1 MSQSVWPKRLLI
13 AGAIILGISIA
24 ALASVWPSWMATLD
38 PDENHLLKLDG
49 GENQTVNLSKDS
61 SYIMFRLDNGAHN
74 CTIIEDAT
82 GTEVTIG
89 SPSWLQSDREGI
101 DGEWYYA
108 VGTFIPDESGL
119 HDVQNNGGEED
130 VLWVVDEMDLA
141 SNSDSTYIT
150 GGCLGIILGGCL
162 LPIAFGLWMSGRK
175 KSAKAGLVMQ
185 TANGVMIPIAPTDDS
200 VQQRVP
206 TTDEVW
212 RSVHGG
218 EVLDLTIQQQPRE
231 NEIPAPF
238 ADRPDRAGDLARVVD
253 EIETVE
259 ESVPQS
265 DEDDGESV
273 ERSWKSW
280 DEG

>member
-13 AGAIILGISIA
+13 AGAIILGVSIA
-24 ALASVWPSWMATLD
+24 ILVSIWPAWVAALD
-38 PDENHLLKLDG
+38 PDENHLVKLDG
-49 GENQTVNLSKDS
+49 GDNETVNLSKDS
-61 SYIMFRLDNGAHN
+61 SYIMFRLENGAHN

-89 SPSWLQSDREGI
+89 SPSWMQSDREGI

-108 VGTFIPDESGL
+108 VGTFIPDESGT
-119 HDVQNNGGEED
+119 HDIQNNGEEGD
-130 VLWVVDEMDLA
+130 VLWVIDEMNLA
-141 SNSDSTYIT
+141 NNSDSAYIT
-150 GGCLGIILGGCL
+150 GGCLRVILGGCL
-162 LPIAFGLWMSGRK
+162 LPIAFGLWMGGRRN
-175 KSAKAGLVMQ
+175 SAKAGLVMK
-185 TANGVMIPIAPTDDS
+185 TANGVMIPIAPTEEG
-200 VQQRVP
+200 VQQRIP

-218 EVLDLTIQQQPRE
+218 EVLDLTIQQQPHE

-238 ADRPDRAGDLARVVD
+238 ADRPDRVGDMMRVVD

-259 ESVPQS
+259 ESVVQS
-265 DEDDGESV
+265 VEEDGEST